1 MPSYLILRVISFLT
15 AVAIPLLLFK
25 PMEFAIFSMPLTIA
39 HYLLAVPYSKKYV
52 VDAMKR
58 PTSGTLF
65 MLLIAASVVLAW
77 INVPTMLFITFGI
90 HYVFSE
96 VYLMYENTLPNQ
108 WKNTKAIRLAS
119 VVCNS
124 FVYFASTR
132 YPTYGHRPQMELFYW
147 TGYAVS
153 ACVLTYLIFKARNSL
168 TKEQLMNVFAFE
180 SLGLAFVIMGLI
192 HPVSLANFIFYHV
205 LFWVLYP
212 SWRMTSSKQTKPLMV
227 FLGAN
232 IALTAL
238 IVLLSPYS
246 PLPYHWLSREEF
258 FQWYSWGALVHIII
272 SLGMSTAQPGWITRL
287 FHPDFERR
295 ENLLS
300 PSAILGQANFSRR
313 REGVNPIL

>member
-1 MPSYLILRVISFLT
+1 
-15 AVAIPLLLFK
+15 
-25 PMEFAIFSMPLTIA
+25 MPLTIA

-52 VDAMKR
+52 DDAMKR

-65 MLLIAASVVLAW
+65 MLLIATSVALAW
-77 INVPTMLFITFGI
+77 INVPTMLFIAFGI

-96 VYLMYENTLPNQ
+96 VYLLYENTLPNQ
-108 WKNTKAIRLAS
+108 WKNTRAIRMAS
-119 VVCNS
+119 LVCNS

-132 YPTYGHRPQMELFYW
+132 YPTYGHRPQMELFFW
-147 TGYAVS
+147 TGYVVS
-153 ACVLTYLIFKARNSL
+153 ACVLTYLIFKARRSL
-168 TKEQLMNVFAFE
+168 TKDQLMNVFAFE

-205 LFWVLYP
+205 VFWLLYP
-212 SWRMTSSKQTKPLMV
+212 CWKMTSYKQTKPLMI

-232 IALTAL
+232 ISLTAL

-295 ENLLS
+295 QKCISPNQVITVRDTVSLS
-300 PSAILGQANFSRR
+300 S
-313 REGVNPIL
+313 